1 MGRLGNCSQCIKGST
16 QNEMQTDFTLVEKR
30 DEEGWWVVK
39 VELEMKKI
47 ILDGTFRNSNE
58 NLLQKVVLKFRER
71 ECLEERHS
79 LNEKRVNNWKE
90 KRMYGQFIRD
100 TSLAQTKKTPGPGW
114 KNLIWRYQLKHW
126 YVLYKNKQ

>member
-71 ECLEERHS
+71 VPRRKTLTEWEKGKQLERET
-79 LNEKRVNNWKE
+79 NVWTV
-90 KRMYGQFIRD
+90 Y
-100 TSLAQTKKTPGPGW
+100 
-114 KNLIWRYQLKHW
+114 
-126 YVLYKNKQ
+126 

>member
-1 MGRLGNCSQCIKGST
+1 MGRLGNCSQCINGST

-71 ECLEERHS
+71 ERES
-79 LNEKRVNNWKE
+79 ASKK
-90 KRMYGQFIRD
+90 D
-100 TSLAQTKKTPGPGW
+100 T
-114 KNLIWRYQLKHW
+114 HW
-126 YVLYKNKQ
+126 MRKG